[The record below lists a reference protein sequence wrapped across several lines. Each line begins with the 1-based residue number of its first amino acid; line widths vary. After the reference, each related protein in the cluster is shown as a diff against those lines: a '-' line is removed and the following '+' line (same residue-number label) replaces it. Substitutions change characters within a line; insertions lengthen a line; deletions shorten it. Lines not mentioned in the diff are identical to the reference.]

1 MEVIQCRRNYK
12 IDNIKAI
19 LIFLVVFGHLLEL
32 FGGRYQPFLYLG
44 IYSFHMPAF
53 VYTTGYFA
61 KQDPR
66 NAFSRFLFPYVIY
79 QTLYFVF
86 QRFVLHQQILLQYTT
101 PYWLMWYLLA
111 CFSWQLLLPAFAT
124 VKEKNRLPVLGLVF
138 LIALLVGLD
147 PTVGYPFSLSRS
159 VVFFPFFLM
168 GYYKIPERV
177 SEKKGGM
184 SAGMASCALVLGGL
198 FLLARKTVLFNG
210 GVFYQ
215 TASYYDQQAHFF
227 LPNLLQ
233 RVFCLLMG
241 IAWIFLLQ
249 NIVTAKKV
257 PVLSRVGRYTMP
269 VFLLHGFGIL
279 WLRAH
284 NIFLWR
290 EEVCILVAVVL
301 AAAICLLL
309 GNPVVYRALRFT
321 FAFPKRNQNR

>member
-1 MEVIQCRRNYK
+1 MERNYK
-12 IDNIKAI
+12 IDNLKAI
-19 LIFLVVFGHLLEL
+19 LIFFVVLGHLLEL
-32 FGGRYQPFLYLG
+32 FGGVHQKFLYLA

-61 KQDPR
+61 KRDPWH
-66 NAFSRFLFPYVIY
+66 AFRHFLFPYAVY
-79 QTLYFVF
+79 QTLYFCF
-86 QRFVLHQQILLQYTT
+86 RRLVLHKQIVLQYTT
-101 PYWLMWYLLA
+101 PYWLLWYLLA
-111 CFSWQLLLPAFAT
+111 CFFWLLLLPAFDS
-124 VKEKNRLPVLGLVF
+124 VRKENRLAVVGTALLV
-138 LIALLVGLD
+138 ALLVGLD
-147 PTVGYPFSLSRS
+147 PTVGYAFSLSRT
-159 VVFFPFFLM
+159 VVFFPSFLM
-168 GYYKIPERV
+168 GYYRLPEQISERLGPRITTLV
-177 SEKKGGM
+177 SGM
-184 SAGMASCALVLGGL
+184 VAAGGL
-198 FLLARKTVLFNG
+198 GFIAFQTNLLPEEA
-210 GVFYQ
+210 FYQ
-215 TASYYDQQAHFF
+215 TNSYFDQHARF
-227 LPNLLQ
+227 LYPNLLE
-233 RVFCLLMG
+233 RLFSMLMG

-257 PVLSRVGRYTMP
+257 PVLSQVGRYTMP